1 MFFDLPYILIVEHED
16 LDRYAQERSVV
27 LAGRKATVS
36 EEPFWRAGGW
46 SYEWQGVLPY
56 VKESIISF
64 PKQFFFRPQ
73 WVWENLTLS
82 PARLQTPLG
91 LRFLYS
97 SFTRDSFIRTV
108 ETIQNHIYH
117 GEVYQLNLTC
127 EFLWEGT
134 IAPLEVYFRLREA
147 SPMPFNFFFRW
158 QNKYVIGASPERFLW
173 YHDGYLMQQPIK
185 GTRPR
190 GLTSKEDQQLHQELA
205 NDPKELAENTM
216 IVDLVRNEFY
226 QFCEPESVEVVEW
239 AQVHTFRGLH
249 HLVSTIRGRPRPG
262 MSLEQAVKYVFP
274 PGSMTG
280 APKAAAMNLIDRYEP
295 TGRGIYSGSI
305 GYVRPDGSFDFW
317 VVIRS
322 LVYDAKKK
330 LLSFHV
336 GSGITSDSDP
346 EKEWQETLLKAERL
360 CQALD
365 ITLPGSH

>member
-1 MFFDLPYILIVEHED
+1 MFFDLPYILILERGAAD
-16 LDRYAQERSVV
+16 PYAQERSIA
-27 LAGRKATVS
+27 LAGKKIATS
-36 EEPFWRAGGW
+36 ENGFWRAGGW
-46 SYEWQGVLPY
+46 SYEWQSVLPY

-64 PKQFFFRPQ
+64 PKRFFFRPQ
-73 WVWENLTLS
+73 WVWENLVLS
-82 PARLQTPLG
+82 PERPQTPLG

-97 SFTRDSFIRTV
+97 SFTRDSFMRAA
-108 ETIQNHIYH
+108 ETIKNHIYQ

-134 IAPLEVYFRLREA
+134 IPPLEVYLRLKEV

-173 YHDGYLMQQPIK
+173 HYGGYFMQQPIK

-190 GLTSKEDQQLHQELA
+190 GSTDEKDAQLRQELA

-226 QFCEPESVEVVEW
+226 QFCEPESVDVVEW

-249 HLVSTIRGRPRPG
+249 HLVSTIRGKLKPEV
-262 MSLEQAVKYVFP
+262 MTEEAVKYVFP

-305 GYVRPDGSFDFW
+305 GYIRPDGSFDSW

-365 ITLPGSH
+365 IKIPGFH